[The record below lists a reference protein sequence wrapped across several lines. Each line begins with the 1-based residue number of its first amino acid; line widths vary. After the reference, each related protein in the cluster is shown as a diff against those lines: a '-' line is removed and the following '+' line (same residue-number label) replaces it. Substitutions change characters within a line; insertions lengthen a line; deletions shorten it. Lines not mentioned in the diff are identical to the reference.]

1 MQSITRAVAYNIFGP
16 AFPQALRVVRYPYHD
31 YTSPSD
37 DPVAMAEA
45 CPEDHTPSFI
55 TVEEQEKL
63 QENSKVVAAL
73 EDVYSVMC
81 VPLLL
86 FYDRFDDATETKIAN
101 LRPAS

>member
-73 EDVYSVMC
+73 EDVYKMC
-81 VPLLL
+81 T
-86 FYDRFDDATETKIAN
+86 A
-101 LRPAS
+101 

>member
-16 AFPQALRVVRYPYHD
+16 ALLQALQVVRYPYHD

-37 DPVAMAEA
+37 DPVVMAKV
-45 CPEDHTPSFI
+45 CPEDHTYSFI
-55 TVEEQEKL
+55 MVEEQEKL

-73 EDVYSVMC
+73 EDVYSVMW

-86 FYDRFDDATETKIAN
+86 FYD
-101 LRPAS
+101 